1 MVEEGKEI
9 ITVGEKITFEVGNF
23 TYNGFC
29 GQHLPGKAPYTAT
42 FIRWTDDPGVAIF
55 LCSDGKERL
64 IPTFA
69 IIGDTSG
76 LPKQDYSNKVY
87 FGSPSH
93 S

>member
-1 MVEEGKEI
+1 MVEL
-9 ITVGEKITFEVGNF
+9 GEKITFEVENF
-23 TYNGFC
+23 TYNGFG

-42 FIRWTDDPGVAIF
+42 FVEWTNDPGVATF

-69 IIGDTSG
+69 LIGDQSG
-76 LPKQDYSNKVY
+76 LPKQDYTNKVY
-87 FGSPSH
+87 FGSESH